1 MPTRWSA
8 TPRPS
13 PVRAAE
19 RGLAAVLLGAC
30 LSWLAFG
37 ATAQAASPHDYAQR
51 FDVAWTLVEQ
61 RYWNVGGLKVDWQ
74 QMRREYEPQAL
85 AAKDDSAFY
94 AVLVAMYGRIQDGH
108 SVFVPPARVEEI
120 HRLYGDLPCLGVFG
134 MAQSAQA
141 HGHVTYRMLDGSI
154 GYVRLPD
161 LASDGVAGDVRSA
174 VTVLQAAGARALV
187 LDLRGN
193 PGGRLVSMMQ
203 IAGLFT
209 RGFLWRVVT
218 RWALPLPYPAI
229 GPLATQLPLAV
240 LIDGDVNSAA
250 EGLAGALQQRAR
262 ATVFGAAS
270 AGNVEAVLP
279 FCLADGSQAWIA
291 TGVLAPIGGPTWE
304 GRGVVPDQPTDPENA
319 LDAAAAWLRRHPAGG
334 SH

>member
-1 MPTRWSA
+1 MR
-8 TPRPS
+8 
-13 PVRAAE
+13 VAE
-19 RGLAAVLLGAC
+19 RGRAAALLGAC
-30 LSWLAFG
+30 ALWLALG
-37 ATAQAASPHDYAQR
+37 AAALAASPHDYAQR

-61 RYWNVGGLKVDWQ
+61 RYWDVGGLKVDWQ
-74 QMRREYEPQAL
+74 QMRWEYEPQAL
-85 AAKDDSAFY
+85 AAPDDSAFY

-108 SVFVPPARVEEI
+108 SVFVPPGRVAEI

-134 MAQSAQA
+134 MAQADTAQ
-141 HGHVTYRMLDGSI
+141 GRVTYRMLDGTI

-161 LASDGVAGDVRSA
+161 LASDGVASDVRSA

-193 PGGRLVSMMQ
+193 PGGRLVTMMQ
-203 IAGLFT
+203 VAGIFT

-229 GPLATQLPLAV
+229 GPVATGLPLAV
-240 LIDGDVNSAA
+240 LIDGRVNSAA
-250 EGLAGALQQRAR
+250 EGLAGALQMHGR
-262 ATVFGAAS
+262 ATVFGATS

-304 GRGVVPDQPTDPENA
+304 GRGVVPDRPTTPATA
-319 LDAAAAWLRRHPAGG
+319 LDAATAWLRRLPSAGR
-334 SH
+334 H